1 MKFSDFKSIEDVQ
14 AKYPLA
20 VTKTKFLP
28 DVELLPSEG
37 FIEDIQFA
45 LSVQNSVESEM
56 FFREYFIAP
65 FMRETWKRHPSLKL
79 WVNRKLAYKD
89 ELTGEPDYYIAT
101 RPVGVTSNP
110 VGQPLLA
117 VAEAKQED
125 FIAGWGQCLAEMIA
139 CQKIND
145 NDKITIYGIV
155 PTGELWQFGQ
165 LSQDTFS
172 RNLVAY
178 SIYEPAKL
186 LGVLDYLFA
195 ECERQIVSASPSAT

>member
-1 MKFSDFKSIEDVQ
+1 MKFSDFKSVEEVQ
-14 AKYPLA
+14 AKYPL
-20 VTKTKFLP
+20 VITKTKFLP
-28 DVELLPSEG
+28 DVELSPSDA
-37 FIEDIQFA
+37 FKEDLQFA
-45 LSVQNSVESEM
+45 LTVQNSVESEM

-65 FMRETWKRHPSLKL
+65 FMRETWKRHPTLKL
-79 WVNRKLAYKD
+79 WVNRKLAYKN

-101 RPVGVTSNP
+101 RPVGVTPNP
-110 VGQPLLA
+110 VGLPLLA

-145 NDKITIYGIV
+145 NDKIIIYGIV
-155 PTGELWQFGQ
+155 SAGEFWQFGQ
-165 LSQDTFS
+165 LAQDTFS

-195 ECERQIVSASPSAT
+195 ECERQVTNL